1 MESIRIDDSPSYY
14 AVIPAEVRYDKNLK
28 DKAKLLY
35 GEISALCNKNGICW
49 ASNSYFANLY
59 GVSNTTISTLIKNL
73 VDRGYIET
81 EIIYREGTKEIL
93 NRYLKIFKD
102 PYLKNF
108 KYPMQKNLKDNN
120 TSINNTSI
128 NNNPYNPPKEFETF
142 WKAYPRHDNK
152 QKTIKWFEKN
162 KPSEGLLKIM
172 LDKIELLKKTKQWQ
186 NKQFIPMPT
195 TWLNGKR
202 WEDEVL
208 ESDLTKEEEI
218 PISEDELLKL
228 AQKEIEEEK
237 RNGTW

>member
-1 MESIRIDDSPSYY
+1 MESIRIDDSPNYY

-102 PYLKNF
+102 PYLKKF

-128 NNNPYNPPKEFETF
+128 NNNPYNPPKGFETF
-142 WKAYPRHDNK
+142 WKVYPRHDNK

-162 KPSEGLLKIM
+162 KPSEDLLKIM
-172 LDKIELLKKTKQWQ
+172 LDKIEILKKTKQWQ

-208 ESDLTKEEEI
+208 ESDLIKEEEI